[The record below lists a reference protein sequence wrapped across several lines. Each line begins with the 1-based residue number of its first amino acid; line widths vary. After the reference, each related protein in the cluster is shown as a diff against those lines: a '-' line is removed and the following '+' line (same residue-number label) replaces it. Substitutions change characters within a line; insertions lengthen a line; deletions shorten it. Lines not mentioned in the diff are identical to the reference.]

1 MKIINLILLL
11 SLTNIVFGQKGYK
24 YKYDLHLK
32 NIPST
37 YSIVYDSLTN
47 KDNLTKFIF
56 IESRGDTVIK
66 SYIKIKSDNIDTLI
80 HNDFSKITTITKVF
94 LKPNKYDFTVTSVE
108 FGTLNIK
115 NINIYNNSSTIIIS
129 KLGYKND
136 LEFGEI
142 HSKRKLNNKEIEKII
157 DDYSNRKD
165 ESELIKNKTCII
177 MWQI

>member
-1 MKIINLILLL
+1 MKIIKLILLL
-11 SLTNIVFGQKGYK
+11 LLTNTLFGQKGFK

-47 KDNLTKFIF
+47 KDNSTKFIF
-56 IESRGDTVIK
+56 IESRGDTVIQ
-66 SYIKIKSDNIDTLI
+66 SYIKIKSDQIDTLI
-80 HNDFSKITTITKVF
+80 YNDFSKIITITKVL
-94 LKPNKYDFTVTSVE
+94 LKPNKYDITVTSIE
-108 FGTLNIK
+108 FGTLNIEK
-115 NINIYNNSSTIIIS
+115 INVYNNTSTVIIS

-142 HSKRKLNNKEIEKII
+142 HSKRKLNDKEIEKII
-157 DDYSNRKD
+157 DDYSNRRA

-177 MWQI
+177 MWEI

>member
-1 MKIINLILLL
+1 MKNIKLILLL
-11 SLTNIVFGQKGYK
+11 LLTNTVFGQKGYK

-47 KDNLTKFIF
+47 KDNSTKFVF
-56 IESRGDTVIK
+56 IESRGDTVIQA
-66 SYIKIKSDNIDTLI
+66 YIKIKGDNLDTLI
-80 HNDFSKITTITKVF
+80 HNEIAQLKTITKV
-94 LKPNKYDFTVTSVE
+94 LLQPNKYSITVSSIE
-108 FGTLNIK
+108 FSTLNIEK
-115 NINIYNNSSTIIIS
+115 VNIYKNASTTIVS

-142 HSKRKLNNKEIEKII
+142 HSKRKLSDKEIEKII
-157 DDYSNRKD
+157 DDYSKRKD
-165 ESELIKNKTCII
+165 ESELIKNKTCVI

>member
-1 MKIINLILLL
+1 MKIIKLILLIL
-11 SLTNIVFGQKGYK
+11 LTNTVFGQKGYK

-47 KDNLTKFIF
+47 KDNLTKVISV
-56 IESRGDTVIK
+56 ESRGDTVIQV
-66 SYIKIKSDNIDTLI
+66 YIKIKSDNIDTII
-80 HNDFSKITTITKVF
+80 HNDFSEIITIAKLA
-94 LKPNKYDFTVTSVE
+94 LKPNKYDITVSSIE
-108 FGTLNIK
+108 FGTLNIEK
-115 NINIYNNSSTIIIS
+115 INIYNNTSTTIIA
-129 KLGYKND
+129 KLGYKNE

-142 HSKRKLNNKEIEKII
+142 HSKRKLSDKEIEKII
-157 DDYSNRKD
+157 DDYSNRRG